1 MKIFIKPSSS
11 FRELQKQLGEP
22 NAVYV
27 IEHEQNTFGT
37 KENPLVFP
45 EECTLE
51 FCGGA
56 FMGGYVLFNG
66 LLQNDVIY
74 PVWKSVN
81 ILYNF
86 ENYAYTGFRNMYL
99 RPEWFGAIGNGETD
113 DSLAIQ
119 QCITEA
125 RYSGSMVHLLS
136 KRYLLKQ
143 TIYLYSG
150 SHIEGCIAGS
160 LDRNE
165 QIGTSLVF
173 DLPEESDVAIDLN
186 SSVKDKEGQYID
198 RSGCYKFIIKRLG
211 IINNKIATNIG
222 LRLISSDEQPVP
234 REGLVENVL
243 VYNFGTGLLI
253 NALSYVKF
261 SQICLIG
268 YRTGI
273 KINKIGLYI
282 EFGWFHDV
290 YMNTTQSD
298 GVGLDIDSGN
308 NLYFN
313 EIDINDCKTGIW
325 LHSEQPL
332 FCYFFSR
339 INLTRCGVCTAIE
352 ATKAFI
358 TRLKFSEVT
367 LLYSECGFSFDRKG
381 YYNIGDSSF
390 VDMFD
395 SVDTDKPLFWIKDN
409 TLSLASCTFE
419 RIRALG
425 RIRGLAYAGKL
436 NLVNYSPSG
445 EFVMRAGLQSYIY
458 VVESRSVFDF
468 VPSVISE
475 CSDKTLSYSIS
486 VENEQ
491 LGNLSIRIN
500 LESELTH
507 DVVFKYLFH
516 RLI

>member
-1 MKIFIKPSSS
+1 M
-11 FRELQKQLGEP
+11 
-22 NAVYV
+22 
-27 IEHEQNTFGT
+27 
-37 KENPLVFP
+37 
-45 EECTLE
+45 
-51 FCGGA
+51 
-56 FMGGYVLFNG
+56 
-66 LLQNDVIY
+66 
-74 PVWKSVN
+74 
-81 ILYNF
+81 
-86 ENYAYTGFRNMYL
+86 
-99 RPEWFGAIGNGETD
+99 
-113 DSLAIQ
+113 
-119 QCITEA
+119 
-125 RYSGSMVHLLS
+125 
-136 KRYLLKQ
+136 
-143 TIYLYSG
+143 
-150 SHIEGCIAGS
+150 
-160 LDRNE
+160 
-165 QIGTSLVF
+165 
-173 DLPEESDVAIDLN
+173 
-186 SSVKDKEGQYID
+186 
-198 RSGCYKFIIKRLG
+198 
-211 IINNKIATNIG
+211 
-222 LRLISSDEQPVP
+222 
-234 REGLVENVL
+234 
-243 VYNFGTGLLI
+243 
-253 NALSYVKF
+253 
-261 SQICLIG
+261 
-268 YRTGI
+268 
-273 KINKIGLYI
+273 
-282 EFGWFHDV
+282 
-290 YMNTTQSD
+290 
-298 GVGLDIDSGN
+298 
-308 NLYFN
+308 
-313 EIDINDCKTGIW
+313 
-325 LHSEQPL
+325 
-332 FCYFFSR
+332 
-339 INLTRCGVCTAIE
+339 TRCGVCTAIE